1 MLVLIKSK
9 VQPNTGQFWLAFN
22 AMFVENFGWNYFD
35 SPNQY
40 IWPICPARDQ
50 ITWMKC
56 LLSLVEIKHR
66 REIFLADK
74 AIFNLNQ
81 VSIWSGSNL
90 EIIEASKDFAFGSKL
105 GTFASAPLLQNHI
118 FIINILVITI
128 PLQQRSLCYMVASG
142 RTIPGARV
150 FRCKWLWWWSTK
162 FSPWRL
168 KIVLQHSS
176 MVTFDRRALQPGRIT
191 KPNAEIILTKL
202 NRVIL
207 IMIF

>member
-9 VQPNTGQFWLAFN
+9 VQPNTGQFWLSYHLHSMQCLLKTLVGTILVHPIN
-22 AMFVENFGWNYFD
+22 ISGQYVQPEIRLPGLNVS
-35 SPNQY
+35 SP
-40 IWPICPARDQ
+40 WL
-50 ITWMKC
+50 KC
-56 LLSLVEIKHR
+56 LDQIKHR

-81 VSIWSGSNL
+81 VSICSGSNL

-176 MVTFDRRALQPGRIT
+176 MVTFDRMAVSQNQMLTLYLQ
-191 KPNAEIILTKL
+191 N
-202 NRVIL
+202 
-207 IMIF
+207 

>member
-1 MLVLIKSK
+1 MLVLIKWK
-9 VQPNTGQFWLAFN
+9 VQPNTGQFWLSYHLHSMQCLLKSLVGTILIHPIN
-22 AMFVENFGWNYFD
+22 ISGQYVQPEIRLPGLNVS
-35 SPNQY
+35 SP
-40 IWPICPARDQ
+40 WL
-50 ITWMKC
+50 KC
-56 LLSLVEIKHR
+56 LDQIKHR
-66 REIFLADK
+66 REIFLADQ

-81 VSIWSGSNL
+81 VSIWSGSSL

-142 RTIPGARV
+142 WTIPGARV

-176 MVTFDRRALQPGRIT
+176 MVTFDRTAVSQNQMLKLYLQ
-191 KPNAEIILTKL
+191 N
-202 NRVIL
+202 
-207 IMIF
+207 

>member
-1 MLVLIKSK
+1 MQCLLKTLVGTVLIH
-9 VQPNTGQFWLAFN
+9 PIN
-22 AMFVENFGWNYFD
+22 
-35 SPNQY
+35 

-168 KIVLQHSS
+168 KIEDCPPAFQHGN
-176 MVTFDRRALQPGRIT
+176 FRQNGRIT